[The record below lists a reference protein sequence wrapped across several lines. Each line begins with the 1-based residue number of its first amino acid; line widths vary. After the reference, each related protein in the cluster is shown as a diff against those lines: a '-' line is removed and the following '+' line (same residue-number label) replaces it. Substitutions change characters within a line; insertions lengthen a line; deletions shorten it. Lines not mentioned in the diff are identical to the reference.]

1 MTKWHLSRRSLLAG
15 ASGAVLTSGLLGR
28 ARGAHAAGKLSVGFW
43 DHWVPGANDTLT
55 KLCKEWAEKEKVDL
69 TIDYIPSQGNKLL
82 LTIAAEAQARSGHD
96 ILAMNTWLPGSHAE
110 RLEPVDDVMKE
121 VLAKNGPTNP
131 VVEYLGKIDG
141 HWRAVPATPGS
152 QMKGPASRLDLMKEH
167 AGIDI
172 LKMYPADGPANAAE
186 AEKWTWDALLVAA
199 EKCHKAGFPFGIG
212 LGTTSDNVDTWGS
225 LFQAYGA
232 RLVDE
237 KGDIVVKSDA
247 TRAALEFARRLAAFL
262 PADAIAWDDG
272 SNNRWLISGKGALIF
287 NPPSAWA
294 VAKRD
299 APQVAEKVWHHP
311 APKGP
316 EGRFGPYLP
325 YYWGIWGFS
334 PNKSAAKSL
343 LAHLSQRSS
352 AEQLV
357 AASQGYDIPGYNSF
371 NDFKTWLEEGPPKGT
386 LRHYPNSGDQILS
399 IAAAPAPHKIAEQIY
414 NQATITKMIARMVQG
429 GESADKAIAWAENE
443 LEGFM
448 RG

>member
-1 MTKWHLSRRSLLAG
+1 MTKWHLSRRGLLVG
-15 ASGAVLTSGLLGR
+15 ASSAAIAGSVYGR
-28 ARGAHAAGKLSVGFW
+28 ARGAYAAGKLSVGFW

-55 KLCKEWAEKEKVDL
+55 RLCREWAAKERVDL

-110 RLEPVDDVMKE
+110 RLEPVDDVMGE

-131 VVEYLGKIDG
+131 VVEYLGKPDG

-152 QMKGPASRLDLMKEH
+152 QMKGPASRIDLLKQH

-172 LKMYPADGPANAAE
+172 LAMYPPDGPATPAAE
-186 AEKWTWDALLVAA
+186 QWTWDALLAAA

-212 LGTTSDNVDTWGS
+212 LGTTSDSVDTWGS
-225 LFQAYGA
+225 LFHAFGA

-237 KGDIVVKSDA
+237 KGDIVVRSDA
-247 TRAALEFARRLAAFL
+247 TRAALDFAKRLAAFL

-316 EGRFGPYLP
+316 NGRFGPYLP
-325 YYWGIWGFS
+325 YYWAIWSFS

-343 LAHLSQRSS
+343 LAHLSTREA

-357 AASQGYDIPGYNSF
+357 AASQGYDIPGYLSF
-371 NDFKTWLEEGPPKGT
+371 NDFKTWNEEGPPKGT
-386 LRHYPNSGDQILS
+386 LRHYPPTKDQILS

-414 NQATITKMIARMVQG
+414 NQATITKMIARIVQG
-429 GESADKAIAWAENE
+429 GDSIDKAIAWAESE

>member
-1 MTKWHLSRRSLLAG
+1 MTRWHLSRRSLLLG
-15 ASGAVLTSGLLGR
+15 ASGVAVAGAMLGR
-28 ARGAHAAGKLSVGFW
+28 PRGAYAAGKLSVGFW

-55 KLCKEWAEKEKVDL
+55 RLCREWAAKEKIDL

-110 RLEPVDDVMKE
+110 RLEPVDDVMKD

-131 VVEYLGKIDG
+131 VVEYLGKPDG

-152 QMKGPASRLDLMKEH
+152 QMKGPASRIDLLKEH

-172 LKMYPADGPANAAE
+172 LAMYPPDGPATPAAE
-186 AEKWTWDALLVAA
+186 QWTWDALLAAA

-225 LFQAYGA
+225 LFHAFGA

-237 KGDIVVKSDA
+237 KGNIVVKSDA
-247 TRAALEFARRLAAFL
+247 TRAALEFAKKLAAFL

-316 EGRFGPYLP
+316 KGRFGPYLP
-325 YYWGIWGFS
+325 YYWAIWSFS

-343 LAHLSQRSS
+343 LAHLSTREA

-357 AASQGYDIPGYNSF
+357 AASQGYDIPGYLSF
-371 NDFKTWLEEGPPKGT
+371 NDFKTWNEEGPPRGT
-386 LRHYPNSGDQILS
+386 LRHYPPTKDQILS

-414 NQATITKMIARMVQG
+414 NQATITKMIARIVQG
-429 GESADKAIAWAENE
+429 GDSIDKAIAWAESE

>member
-1 MTKWHLSRRSLLAG
+1 MTKWRWSRRTLLSG
-15 ASGAVLTSGLLGR
+15 ASAAAVAAGLGLR
-28 ARGAHAAGKLSVGFW
+28 PRTARGAGKLSVGFW

-55 KLCKEWAEKEKVDL
+55 RLCRAWAEKEKVDL

-96 ILAMNTWLPGSHAE
+96 VLAMFTWLPGSHAE

-121 VLAKNGPTNP
+121 VLARNGPTNP
-131 VVEYLGKIDG
+131 VVEYLGKPDG

-152 QMKGPASRLDLMKEH
+152 QMKGPATRFDLLKEH

-172 LKMYPADGPANAAE
+172 LAMYPPDGPADQ
-186 AEKWTWDALLVAA
+186 EKAKAWTWDALLAAA
-199 EKCHKAGFPFGIG
+199 EKCHKAGYPFGIG
-212 LGTTSDNVDTWGS
+212 LGTTSDSTDTWGS
-225 LFQAYGA
+225 LFHAFGA

-237 KGDIVVKSDA
+237 KGNIVVRSDA
-247 TRAALEFARRLAAFL
+247 TRAALDFAKRLAAFL

-311 APKGP
+311 APLGP
-316 EGRFGPYLP
+316 KGRFGPYLP
-325 YYWGIWGFS
+325 YYWAIWRFS

-343 LAHLSQRSS
+343 LLHLSTREA

-357 AASQGYDIPGYNSF
+357 AASQGYDIPGYVAF

-386 LRHYPNSGDQILS
+386 LRHYPPGPDQILS

-414 NQATITKMIARMVQG
+414 NQATITKMIARIVQG
-429 GESADKAIAWAENE
+429 GDTIEKAIAWAESE

>member
-1 MTKWHLSRRSLLAG
+1 MTKWHLSRRRLLAG
-15 ASGAVLTSGLLGR
+15 ASSAALAGSVYGR
-28 ARGAHAAGKLSVGFW
+28 ARGAYGAGKLSVGFW

-55 KLCKEWAEKEKVDL
+55 KLARQWAEKEKVDL

-110 RLEPVDDVMKE
+110 RLEPVDDVMRE

-131 VVEYLGKIDG
+131 VVEYLGKPDG

-152 QMKGPASRLDLMKEH
+152 QMKGPASRIDLLKEH

-172 LKMYPADGPANAAE
+172 LAMYPPDGPATPAAE
-186 AEKWTWDALLVAA
+186 QWTWDALLAAA

-212 LGTTSDNVDTWGS
+212 LGTTSDSVDTWGS
-225 LFQAYGA
+225 LFHAFGA

-237 KGDIVVKSDA
+237 KGDIVVNSDA
-247 TRAALEFARRLAAFL
+247 TRAALEFAKKLAAFL
-262 PADAIAWDDG
+262 PGDAIAWDDG

-299 APQVAEKVWHHP
+299 APHVAEKVWHHP

-316 EGRFGPYLP
+316 KGRFGPYLP
-325 YYWGIWGFS
+325 YYWAIWSFS

-343 LAHLSQRSS
+343 LAHLSTREA

-357 AASQGYDIPGYNSF
+357 AASQGYDIPGYLSF
-371 NDFKTWLEEGPPKGT
+371 NDFKTWNEEGPPRGT
-386 LRHYPNSGDQILS
+386 LRHYPPTEDQILS

-414 NQATITKMIARMVQG
+414 NQATITKMIARIVQG
-429 GESADKAIAWAENE
+429 GDSIDKAIAWAESE

>member
-1 MTKWHLSRRSLLAG
+1 MTKWHLSRRDLLAG
-15 ASGAVLTSGLLGR
+15 ASGAILAGGLLGR

-55 KLCKEWAEKEKVDL
+55 RLCKEWAEKEKVDL

-96 ILAMNTWLPGSHAE
+96 VLAMNTWLPGSHAE

-131 VVEYLGKIDG
+131 VVEYLGRIDG
-141 HWRAVPATPGS
+141 RWRAVPATPGS
-152 QMKGPASRLDLMKEH
+152 QMKGPATRLDLMKEH

-186 AEKWTWDALLVAA
+186 AEKWTWDALLAAA
-199 EKCHKAGFPFGIG
+199 EKCQKAGFPFGIG

-272 SNNRWLISGKGALIF
+272 SNNRWLISGKGAMIF

-316 EGRFGPYLP
+316 RGRFGPYLP

-334 PNKSAAKSL
+334 QNKSAAKSL
-343 LAHLSQRSS
+343 LTHLSQRSS

-371 NDFKTWLEEGPPKGT
+371 NDFKTWLEESPPKGT

-429 GESADKAIAWAENE
+429 GESADKAIAWAESE

>member
-1 MTKWHLSRRSLLAG
+1 MTKWRWSRRTLLAG
-15 ASGAVLTSGLLGR
+15 AATGALAVGLK
-28 ARGAHAAGKLSVGFW
+28 ARTGIARSAAKLSVGFW

-55 KLCKEWAEKEKVDL
+55 RLCRAWAEKEKVDL

-96 ILAMNTWLPGSHAE
+96 ILAMNTWLPGSYAE

-121 VLAKNGPTNP
+121 VIARNGPTNP
-131 VVEYLGKIDG
+131 VVEYLGKPDG

-152 QMKGPASRLDLMKEH
+152 QMKGPATRFDLLKEH

-172 LKMYPADGPANAAE
+172 LAIYPPDRPAD
-186 AEKWTWDALLVAA
+186 AEKAKSWTWEALLAAA
-199 EKCHKAGFPFGIG
+199 EKCHKAGYPFGIG
-212 LGTTSDNVDTWGS
+212 LGTTSDSVDTWGS
-225 LFQAYGA
+225 LFHAFGA

-237 KGDIVVKSDA
+237 KGNIVVRSDE
-247 TRAALEFARRLAAFL
+247 TRAALDFAKRLAAFL

-311 APKGP
+311 APLGP
-316 EGRFGPYLP
+316 KGRFGPYLP
-325 YYWGIWGFS
+325 YYWAIWSFS
-334 PNKSAAKSL
+334 PNKAAAKSL
-343 LAHLSQRSS
+343 LLYLSSREA

-357 AASQGYDIPGYNSF
+357 AASQGYDIPGYPAF

-386 LRHYPNSGDQILS
+386 LRHYPPGPDQILS

-414 NQATITKMIARMVQG
+414 NQATITKMIARIVQG
-429 GESADKAIAWAENE
+429 GDTIERAIAWAESE

>member
-1 MTKWHLSRRSLLAG
+1 MTRWHFSRRNLLFG
-15 ASGAVLTSGLLGR
+15 ASGVAVACATLGR
-28 ARGAHAAGKLSVGFW
+28 PRGAHAAGKLSVGFW

-55 KLCKEWAEKEKVDL
+55 RLCREWAAKEKVDL

-110 RLEPVDDVMKE
+110 RLEPVDDVMRE

-131 VVEYLGKIDG
+131 VVEYLGKPDG

-152 QMKGPASRLDLMKEH
+152 QMKGPASRIDLLKEH

-172 LKMYPADGPANAAE
+172 LAMYPPDGPATPAAE
-186 AEKWTWDALLVAA
+186 QWTWDALLAAA

-212 LGTTSDNVDTWGS
+212 LGTTSDSVDTWGS
-225 LFQAYGA
+225 LFHAFGA

-237 KGDIVVKSDA
+237 KGEIVVKSDA
-247 TRAALEFARRLAAFL
+247 TRAALEFAKKLATFL

-316 EGRFGPYLP
+316 KGRFGPYLP
-325 YYWGIWGFS
+325 YYWAIWSFS

-343 LAHLSQRSS
+343 LVHLSTREA

-357 AASQGYDIPGYNSF
+357 AASQGYDIPGYLSF
-371 NDFKTWLEEGPPKGT
+371 NDFTTWTQEGPPKGT
-386 LRHYPNSGDQILS
+386 LRHYPPTKDQILS

-414 NQATITKMIARMVQG
+414 NQATITKMIARIVQG
-429 GESADKAIAWAENE
+429 GDSIDKAIAWAESE

>member
-1 MTKWHLSRRSLLAG
+1 MTKWHLSRRSLLLG
-15 ASGAVLTSGLLGR
+15 ASGVAVAGAMLGR
-28 ARGAHAAGKLSVGFW
+28 PRGAYAAGKLSVGFW

-55 KLCKEWAEKEKVDL
+55 RLCREWAAKEKIDL

-110 RLEPVDDVMKE
+110 RLEPVDDVMKD

-131 VVEYLGKIDG
+131 VVEYLGKPDG

-152 QMKGPASRLDLMKEH
+152 QMKGPASRIDLLEEH

-172 LKMYPADGPANAAE
+172 LAMYPPDGPATPAAE
-186 AEKWTWDALLVAA
+186 QWTWDALLAAA

-225 LFQAYGA
+225 LFHAFGA

-237 KGDIVVKSDA
+237 KGNIVVKSDA
-247 TRAALEFARRLAAFL
+247 TRAALEFAKKLAAFL
-262 PADAIAWDDG
+262 PGDAIAWDDG

-311 APKGP
+311 APTGP
-316 EGRFGPYLP
+316 KGRFGPYLP
-325 YYWGIWGFS
+325 YYWAIWSFS

-343 LAHLSQRSS
+343 LAHLSTREA

-357 AASQGYDIPGYNSF
+357 AASQGYDIPGYLSF
-371 NDFKTWLEEGPPKGT
+371 NDFKTWNEEGPPRGT
-386 LRHYPNSGDQILS
+386 LRHYPPTKDQILS

-414 NQATITKMIARMVQG
+414 NQATITKMIARIVQG
-429 GESADKAIAWAENE
+429 GDSIDKAIAWAESE

>member
-1 MTKWHLSRRSLLAG
+1 MTKWHLSRRNLLVG
-15 ASGAVLTSGLLGR
+15 ASGVALAGTMFGR
-28 ARGAHAAGKLSVGFW
+28 PRGAHAAGKLSVGFW

-55 KLCKEWAEKEKVDL
+55 RLCREWAAKEKVDL

-131 VVEYLGKIDG
+131 VVEYLGKPDG

-152 QMKGPASRLDLMKEH
+152 QMKGPASRIDLLKEH

-172 LKMYPADGPANAAE
+172 LAKYPPDGPATPAAE
-186 AEKWTWDALLVAA
+186 RWTWDALLAAA

-225 LFQAYGA
+225 LFHAFGA

-237 KGDIVVKSDA
+237 KGNIVVKSDA
-247 TRAALEFARRLAAFL
+247 TRAALEFAKKLAMFL

-316 EGRFGPYLP
+316 KGRFGPYLP
-325 YYWGIWGFS
+325 YYWAIWSFS

-343 LAHLSQRSS
+343 LAHLSTREA

-357 AASQGYDIPGYNSF
+357 AASQGYDIPGYLSF
-371 NDFKTWLEEGPPKGT
+371 NDFKTWNEEGPPRGT
-386 LRHYPNSGDQILS
+386 LRHYPPTEDQILS

-414 NQATITKMIARMVQG
+414 NQATITKMIARIVQG
-429 GESADKAIAWAENE
+429 GDSIDKAIAWAESE